1 MMWQTTSP
9 PPPKKSKPKKRPLA
23 PHLRLNYGNRQ
34 ICNTFFTIPLVTNL
48 NCYVLQGQHKRGF
61 RKTPSLPFFPPKKKM
76 PDIAANLWD
85 TQKSFV
91 LEPNQAQNHFMQ
103 ASSSG
108 ME

>member
-1 MMWQTTSP
+1 VANHLP
-9 PPPKKSKPKKRPLA
+9 PQKKANPKNA
-23 PHLRLNYGNRQ
+23 HLRLIYGL
-34 ICNTFFTIPLVTNL
+34 IMAIDKYATHFLPSPLVTNL

-61 RKTPSLPFFPPKKKM
+61 RKTPSLHPLPPEKKM